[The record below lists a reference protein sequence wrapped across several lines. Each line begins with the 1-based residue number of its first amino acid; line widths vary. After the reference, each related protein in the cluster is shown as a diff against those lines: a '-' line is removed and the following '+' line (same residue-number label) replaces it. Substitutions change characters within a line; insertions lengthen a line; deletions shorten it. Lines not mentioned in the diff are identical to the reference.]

1 MSIKNKTEGIRT
13 SGQLNTEQPTVIS
26 MDFTMAE
33 LEAPS
38 YGILSLIEKTTQAK
52 ILVPDGKVHTSI
64 DEYCTK
70 LQDLNQDLPLQVINF

>member
-13 SGQLNTEQPTVIS
+13 SGQLNAEQPTVIS

-33 LEAPS
+33 LETLS
-38 YGILSLIEKTTQAK
+38 SGILSLIEKTTQAK
-52 ILVPDGKVHTSI
+52 MLVPDGKVHTSI

-70 LQDLNQDLPLQVINF
+70 LQDLNTRICHCR